1 MKPPEDEVRRLVTQW
16 VAKAELDFK
25 ALARLG
31 SDPELRDVAAFH
43 AQQAAEKY
51 LKAVL
56 TRHQVEFP
64 KTHVLRRL
72 LILLAEV
79 EPVMAGALD
88 EANWLSPFGSELRYP
103 GDRAET
109 LPGDEIRAFQLAEK
123 VRTTVM
129 ASLEPYLA
137 DA

>member
-1 MKPPEDEVRRLVTQW
+1 MRPPEDEVRRLVSQW
-16 VAKAELDFK
+16 VAKAGLDFK

-43 AQQAAEKY
+43 AQQAVEKY
-51 LKAVL
+51 FKAVL

-72 LILLAEV
+72 LIL
-79 EPVMAGALD
+79 MAGALH
-88 EANWLSPFGSELRYP
+88 EANWLSPFGAELRYP

-109 LPGDEIRAFQLAEK
+109 LPGDESRAFQLAEK
-123 VRTTVM
+123 VRTTVL
-129 ASLEPYLA
+129 ASLAPYLA